1 MLSKHFLIEQRLE
14 QRTSVAIF
22 FSQQKSLQ
30 AGLKKKKKIGWM
42 FASVRKWRWLGLS
55 IPGGL
60 HGLKFNLEVIYK
72 K

>member
-42 FASVRKWRWLGLS
+42 FASVRGS
-55 IPGGL
+55 GG
-60 HGLKFNLEVIYK
+60 G
-72 K
+72 